1 MSRRPELAL
10 VALFALAV
18 AAATVAGLRNALS
31 GAEGG
36 TPSAFLP
43 GPDGAKAV
51 YEVLQHLGRPVE
63 RRRTPL
69 YDLTRVRRPPALL
82 VVIDPPDDL
91 TAAELEQVVRYVRS
105 GGEVLAAGDG
115 GGITHCTGW
124 DAHPAFLKGYAGD
137 SQPVQQPVSALELP
151 PVTAVLRPLDS
162 LLAVQGHDSRRR
174 VRRNLDR
181 ESGCGGL
188 AVPTEDTLLRT
199 EHGKPVILRLRYPGG
214 GLVTLA
220 ADPGYFRNRAWR
232 TTDVPP
238 FMVPLLTPGT
248 GGRGR
253 GRGRVTWDEYHQGF
267 GRGGSLEGAVLDW
280 LARTPAGWALLQLG
294 AVALV
299 ALAVAAIRFGPARS
313 VIDRRRR
320 SPLEHVEA
328 LAVSLQG
335 AGGVDTAV
343 VLIVAGLRRRLG
355 RAGIVQPDEQ
365 RAWLGALELA
375 LPTTRARNAVRRLQQ
390 AQTQPGGAER
400 VLVAA
405 QALEDVW
412 EELRPQ
418 TMHAAS

>member
-10 VALFALAV
+10 VAFFSLAV
-18 AAATVAGLRNALS
+18 AAAVVAGLRNTPG
-31 GAEGG
+31 GADGG
-36 TPSAFLP
+36 TASAFLA
-43 GPDGAKAV
+43 GPDGAKAA
-51 YEVLQHLGRPVE
+51 YDVLQRLGRPVE

-82 VVIDPPDDL
+82 VVLDPPDDL

-124 DAHPAFLKGYAGD
+124 DAHTAFLKGYAGD
-137 SQPVQQPVSALELP
+137 SQPVQQPVPALELP
-151 PVTAVLRPLDS
+151 SVTAVLRPLDS
-162 LLAVQGHDSRRR
+162 LLSLRSRDTRRR

-181 ESGCGGL
+181 ESGCSGL
-188 AVPTEDTLLRT
+188 AVPAQDTLLRT
-199 EHGKPVILRLRYPGG
+199 EHGKPVILRLRYAGG
-214 GLVTLA
+214 GVVTLA

-248 GGRGR
+248 RGQ

-280 LARTPAGWALLQLG
+280 LARTPAGWALLQLVG
-294 AVALV
+294 VGLV
-299 ALAVAAIRFGPARS
+299 ALAVAAVRFGPARS

-343 VLIVAGLRRRLG
+343 ALIVAGLRRRLG
-355 RAGIVQPDEQ
+355 RAGVVQPEDQ
-365 RAWLGALELA
+365 RAWLSALELA
-375 LPTTRARNAVRRLQQ
+375 LPTTRARDAVRRLQQ

-400 VLVAA
+400 ALVAA

-418 TMHAAS
+418 TTRAGS

>member
-18 AAATVAGLRNALS
+18 AAATVAGLRNALG

-36 TPSAFLP
+36 TPSAFRA

-51 YEVLQHLGRPVE
+51 YDVLQHLGRPVE

-69 YDLTRVRRPPALL
+69 YDLTRVRRTRVLL
-82 VVIDPPDDL
+82 VVLDPPDDL
-91 TAAELEQVVRYVRS
+91 PAAELEQVVRYVQS

-151 PVTAVLRPLDS
+151 SVTAVLRPLDS
-162 LLAVQGHDSRRR
+162 LAVQGHDTRRR

-181 ESGCGGL
+181 ESGCCSL
-188 AVPTEDTLLRT
+188 AVPTADTLLRT

-238 FMVPLLTPGT
+238 FMVPLLTPDT
-248 GGRGR
+248 
-253 GRGRVTWDEYHQGF
+253 RGRVTWDEYHQGL

-280 LARTPAGWALLQLG
+280 LARTPAGWALLQLA

-299 ALAVAAIRFGPARS
+299 ALAVAAVRFGPARA

-343 VLIVAGLRRRLG
+343 ALIVAGLRRRLG
-355 RAGIVQPDEQ
+355 RAGVVQPDER
-365 RAWLGALELA
+365 RAWLSALELA
-375 LPTTRARNAVRRLQQ
+375 LPTTRARDAVRRLQQ
-390 AQTQPGGAER
+390 AETQPGGAER
-400 VLVAA
+400 ALVAA

>member
-1 MSRRPELAL
+1 MPWRASVGTAKRWPTGSSRCCWSWSAPAPCDSIRRKRRPSTSPRRGSTPRPGRHSSVWWNACIAMCSAPSPATLAHTTNSARQRNGSPGMSRRPELAL

-199 EHGKPVILRLRYPGG
+199 EHGEAVILRLRYPGG

-238 FMVPLLTPGT
+238 FMVPLLTPDTRGQ
-248 GGRGR
+248 GRGR
-253 GRGRVTWDEYHQGF
+253 
-267 GRGGSLEGAVLDW
+267 
-280 LARTPAGWALLQLG
+280 
-294 AVALV
+294 
-299 ALAVAAIRFGPARS
+299 
-313 VIDRRRR
+313 
-320 SPLEHVEA
+320 
-328 LAVSLQG
+328 
-335 AGGVDTAV
+335 
-343 VLIVAGLRRRLG
+343 G

-418 TMHAAS
+418 TTRAGS